1 LRAGNRSGAHLPR
14 WETRRLIETADIPAR
29 IAELRS
35 VLLDTRSDDL
45 REVIQAAIKDC
56 QRRLAEL
63 EQSSSSQQPSSQAE
77 G

>member
-1 LRAGNRSGAHLPR
+1 MTRPRIYWSRAGGLKERV
-14 WETRRLIETADIPAR
+14 DIPVR

-35 VLLDTRSDDL
+35 VLLETRSEDL
-45 REVIQAAIKDC
+45 RQAIQAAIADC

-63 EQSSSSQQPSSQAE
+63 EGTNSNQQRS